1 VLPTIAVTTAQ
12 AIGSALLLMASLT
25 FLGLGVT
32 PPAPTWGG
40 MLASDL
46 GYLTQQPWA
55 PLFPGLLIMLT
66 VGSLNLIADAIRDQA
81 PDGVRRGWLG
91 RQGTLAVAATSGLTG
106 GGAALAAAPA
116 PQDDVEPELTEEED
130 ARVPAA

>member
-1 VLPTIAVTTAQ
+1 MLPTIAVTTAQ

-66 VGSLNLIADAIRDQA
+66 VGSLNLLADAIRD
-81 PDGVRRGWLG
+81 RRP
-91 RQGTLAVAATSGLTG
+91 TAY
-106 GGAALAAAPA
+106 AAAGWAVRA
-116 PQDDVEPELTEEED
+116 PSRSPPP
-130 ARVPAA
+130 RV